1 MERHRRMDVFLE
13 NVEKERVAM
22 HLTQK
27 QMAQKLDM
35 SLSGYKKMI
44 AGETAK
50 VDLQLAYRMYDLT
63 GKYLCEL
70 FGDTTPE
77 ISMIRKIKKL
87 SPNQQKFVLDVSPI
101 IFQYILQKTYYKAF
115 CQIYLYKNFLMNLP
129 SFL

>member
-13 NVEKERVAM
+13 NVERERVAM

-77 ISMIRKIKKL
+77 ISMVRKIKKL
-87 SPNQQKFVLDVSPI
+87 SHGQSGGWNDLGFRGSAEGQCVCVSSEVWRGYSLRHSD
-101 IFQYILQKTYYKAF
+101 FQ
-115 CQIYLYKNFLMNLP
+115 
-129 SFL
+129 